1 MNPYAN
7 LYLQVHKQHQQDLAR
22 TYKHAQR
29 GWAHP
34 DFPNQSEYRPVR
46 KSRVAAAWRRLG
58 RRQSRSPVSQSA
70 RSARSAR
77 SLGQRE
83 RCRRPGRSAHAA

>member
-7 LYLQVHKQHQQDLAR
+7 LYLKVHEQYANDLAR

-29 GWAHP
+29 GWAHS
-34 DFPNQSEYRPVR
+34 DFPNQGEYRPVR

-58 RRQSRSPVSQSA
+58 RRQSPVNPVTRVSPLSPVNSVSGDAADAGA
-70 RSARSAR
+70 RR
-77 SLGQRE
+77 
-83 RCRRPGRSAHAA
+83 HAA

>member
-7 LYLQVHKQHQQDLAR
+7 LYLQVHQQHQRDLAR

-58 RRQSRSPVSQSA
+58 RRQSPVTPVSPVNSVSPVSVNTADA
-70 RSARSAR
+70 RV
-77 SLGQRE
+77 
-83 RCRRPGRSAHAA
+83 RRAHAA